1 MAAHSKYYMDAIS
14 NYNKGKIEEI
24 NLWKRK
30 PYIDEW

>member
-24 NLWKRK
+24 YSMEKKTLH
-30 PYIDEW
+30 